1 MALGSEHFERPNGTL
16 RTMAKVGL
24 FETLEQQ
31 IKPISVVVGLFT
43 ALSGVAA
50 GWAADSAIVGASAT
64 ILIALCVTNFW
75 LWKNSRPPKPFVP
88 ALAERPL
95 HRRLRWAFH
104 VVSTVIGLA
113 AAALIVILSQE
124 AWAVRAIHW
133 AFGCEK
139 VASRAERYVAGKG
152 RTDVSARRAL
162 ALCYEDRKRMA
173 DAVAAL
179 EGLLNDQEALA
190 TIKAEERPSLLGFL
204 HAEVGLNL
212 LTSYDPALKTDA
224 KRARQHLKEAAL
236 LHGSDWFVLDLL
248 AYATAMTQTVEEAE
262 VRQILGE
269 AQGAFDS
276 MPGAPTNAELAW
288 QHFHWQ
294 GRTLYMIGA
303 YAEAEKAFA
312 RELSLMPAD
321 DPRAVLPRGFLRA
334 AEHGRTGDL
343 SALQQYLV
351 EAPTRTDRA
360 RTAVALSNALIV
372 EADAADQRGDAQG
385 AARIAKEAEVILAIA
400 LQLGAIEQ
408 DRVNLVRTAQL
419 SVYSGRYG
427 EAVSMWRQIVK
438 EEPTNKTYW
447 LWFGRAARRAALFEE
462 ARDALKNYVA
472 MQPADPVGHS
482 ELGLAI
488 HGLAQKAGPAAQSID
503 LFHAAEQEL
512 GIAAKLA
519 PSDPIV
525 AGLLRDAIAERGGAL
540 ETGEARIRSFEIAV
554 DWARRTREL
563 LLGNASSSA
572 ASNATG
578 RLAELLND
586 LAYYYL
592 MENDDLATARVYVD
606 ECLELQPDLPFALDT
621 KATILIRTA
630 EKIQSASD
638 REPFLREADDL
649 LGRAFKALPAS
660 DRKAQSQYYEHKGR
674 LAALQNDHA
683 AAQASFRR
691 ALELDPSNVQAR
703 KQLR

>member
-1 MALGSEHFERPNGTL
+1 
-16 RTMAKVGL
+16 MAKPGL
-24 FETLEQQ
+24 FETFEQHS
-31 IKPISVVVGLFT
+31 KSISAGVGLFT

-50 GWAADSAIVGASAT
+50 AWAADSAIVGACAV
-64 ILIALCVTNFW
+64 ILIALCVGNLW
-75 LWKNSRPPKPFVP
+75 LWNNSRPPKPFVV
-88 ALAERPL
+88 AESSR
-95 HRRLRWAFH
+95 HWRLRWAMH
-104 VVSTVIGLA
+104 GVSAVIGLA
-113 AAALIVILSQE
+113 VAALIVVLSRE
-124 AWAVRAIHW
+124 AWAVRGIHW

-152 RTDVSARRAL
+152 RLDVSARRTL
-162 ALCYEDRKRMA
+162 ASCYEYRGRMA
-173 DAVAAL
+173 AAVAAL

-190 TIKAEERPSLLGFL
+190 TIKAEERPSLLALL
-204 HAEVGLNL
+204 HAQIGLDL
-212 LTSYDPALKTDA
+212 LTSYDPALQTDA
-224 KRARQHLKEAAL
+224 SRARQHLKEAAL
-236 LHGSDWFVLDLL
+236 RRSGDWFVLDLL
-248 AYATAMTQTVEEAE
+248 AYATARTQTGEAE

-269 AQGAFDS
+269 AQVAFDS
-276 MPGAPTNAELAW
+276 MPGAPTNAESAW
-288 QHFHWQ
+288 QHFYWQ
-294 GRTLYMIGA
+294 GRALYLIGA

-334 AEHGRTGDL
+334 AEYGRTGDL
-343 SALQQYLV
+343 PALRQYLV
-351 EAPTRTDRA
+351 ESSTPADRA
-360 RTAVALSNALIV
+360 RTAVELSNALIA
-372 EADAADQRGDAQG
+372 EADAADQRGDAQA
-385 AARIAKEAEVILAIA
+385 AARIAKDAEAILAIA

-408 DRVNLVRTAQL
+408 DRVNLVRTAL
-419 SVYSGRYG
+419 LLGYTGRYG

-438 EEPTNKTYW
+438 EEPTNKNYW
-447 LWFGRAARRAALFEE
+447 LLFGRAARRAALFED

-503 LFHAAEQEL
+503 LFRAAEHEL
-512 GIAAKLA
+512 SIAAKLA
-519 PSDPIV
+519 PRDPIV

-563 LLGNASSSA
+563 LVENANPSA
-572 ASNATG
+572 ASDATG
-578 RLAELLND
+578 RLAELLNA
-586 LAYYYL
+586 LAYDYL
-592 MENDDLATARVYVD
+592 TEKDDLAAARVYVD
-606 ECLELQPDLPFALDT
+606 ECLELQPDQPFALDT
-621 KATILIRTA
+621 KAAILIRAA
-630 EKIQSASD
+630 EKTQSASD

-649 LGRAFKALPAS
+649 LGRAFKALPVN
-660 DRKAQSQYYEHKGR
+660 DRKALSQYHEHKGR
-674 LAALQNDHA
+674 LAALQSDHD